1 MKELTNL
8 VELYQNSILK
18 YGNFPAFKMKD
29 KEITYNEFDKCVAKL
44 VKHLN
49 EFKCKNIQI
58 AIENSF
64 YFAIAYFGVII
75 SNNIA
80 VLNRSEERRVGKE
93 CRSRWSPYH

>member
-64 YFAIAYFGVII
+64 Y
-75 SNNIA
+75 
-80 VLNRSEERRVGKE
+80 
-93 CRSRWSPYH
+93 